1 MVKILRTGS
10 DDRNIGAGRVDKAE
24 HLQAIMNAGRQIHE
38 AVDTIDMIIADQ
50 LGIHRTDLRCLHL
63 LEMAPR
69 TPGEIAARTR
79 LTSGAVTALLDR
91 LEAAGLVERCR
102 SCADRRSV
110 MIVMPEAQVA
120 AIRSMYSEIGEMI
133 RVHFAGHDAGA
144 LAETA
149 CSLEQFA
156 RALERYGSAHGVEP
170 SMAQANFVAVNTGKA

>member
-1 MVKILRTGS
+1 M
-10 DDRNIGAGRVDKAE
+10 DKAD

-38 AVDTIDMIIADQ
+38 AVDTIDMIIADR

-91 LEAAGLVERCR
+91 LETAGLIDRCR

-110 MIVMPEAQVA
+110 MIVMPDAQIA
-120 AIRSMYSEIGEMI
+120 ALRTLYSEIGAMI
-133 RVHFAGHDAGA
+133 RDHFAGHDAGT

-149 CSLEQFA
+149 RGLDQFA
-156 RALERYGSAHGVEP
+156 RALERYGAAHGIEP
-170 SMAQANFVAVNTGKA
+170 SGATASFTAGKR